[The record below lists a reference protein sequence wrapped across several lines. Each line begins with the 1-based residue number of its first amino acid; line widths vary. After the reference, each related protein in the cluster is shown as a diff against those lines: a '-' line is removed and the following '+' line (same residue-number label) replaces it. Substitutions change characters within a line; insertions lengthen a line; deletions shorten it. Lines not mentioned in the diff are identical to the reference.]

1 MLTKKQLVNKK
12 FNISKFIS
20 EQEEDEMDDNLET
33 KETNG
38 DTNVGDFVDMI
49 SSLMNSQTQIHVFH
63 LQTESYAEHKALQKY
78 YENIDSIVDG
88 LVESFQGQYQILK
101 NYRSGDIY
109 DWKSTEET
117 VKYLKNLCTLVEEKR
132 NCCKDSYIQN
142 QIDNV
147 CELINSTTYKL
158 RFLK

>member
-49 SSLMNSQTQIHVFH
+49 SALMNSQTQIHVFH
-63 LQTESYAEHKALQKY
+63 LQTESYAEHKALQK
-78 YENIDSIVDG
+78 
-88 LVESFQGQYQILK
+88 
-101 NYRSGDIY
+101 
-109 DWKSTEET
+109 
-117 VKYLKNLCTLVEEKR
+117 
-132 NCCKDSYIQN
+132 
-142 QIDNV
+142 
-147 CELINSTTYKL
+147 
-158 RFLK
+158 

>member
-20 EQEEDEMDDNLET
+20 EQDEDEMDDRQET
-33 KETNG
+33 DETNG

-78 YENIDSIVDG
+78 YENIDGIVDG

-101 NYRSGDIY
+101 NYIGGDIY

-117 VKYLKNLCTLVEEKR
+117 VKYLKNLCSLVEEKR

>member
-49 SSLMNSQTQIHVFH
+49 SALMNSQTQIHVFH

-78 YENIDSIVDG
+78 YENIDGIVDG

-109 DWKSTEET
+109 DWKSSEET
-117 VKYLKNLCTLVEEKR
+117 VKYLKNLCALVEEKR

>member
-49 SSLMNSQTQIHVFH
+49 SALMNSQTQIHVFH

-78 YENIDSIVDG
+78 YENIDGIVDG

-132 NCCKDSYIQN
+132 NCFKDSYIQN

>member
-49 SSLMNSQTQIHVFH
+49 SALMNSQTQIHVFH

-78 YENIDSIVDG
+78 YENIDGIVDG

-117 VKYLKNLCTLVEEKR
+117 VKYLKNLCTLVE
-132 NCCKDSYIQN
+132 
-142 QIDNV
+142 
-147 CELINSTTYKL
+147 
-158 RFLK
+158 